1 MQSLYSSIKI
11 VEEKVIIDPLTL
23 FLLLV
28 VMVERKTEEEIKK
41 YFEYKLSQCLMSLLC
56 LMVIP
61 YQQNMLHIKSFP
73 EKQVQL
79 SK

>member
-1 MQSLYSSIKI
+1 MQSLCSSIKI
-11 VEEKVIIDPLTL
+11 VEEEVIIDPLTL
-23 FLLLV
+23 

-41 YFEYKLSQCLMSLLC
+41 YFEYELSRCLMSLLC

-61 YQQNMLHIKSFP
+61 YQRNMLHIKSFP